1 MANKVVCP
9 KFFRELRCFARCL
22 NTARTVPPMNFKG
35 NYDSSSVTTPMDQ
48 ILIAPEKEVI
58 NFDDVKELFTGISS
72 SKLIRSS
79 LTLQMASI
87 EPMVDIG
94 VWVMNSKLIHMPIF
108 REVILGFVK
117 STFYEHFCAGKDL
130 SEVQKTVTKLSNV
143 GLKAMLDY
151 GVEHATANESCDHNM
166 NVFLQTA
173 ELTKSLP
180 SSSVSFVVV
189 KVTAICTP
197 MLLKRMSDMLRWE
210 EKDPSFSLPWKQK
223 TLPLFADSSPLYHT
237 LEKPE
242 PLTVEEERDLQLA
255 HDRLMTICKKCLQ
268 LNVELLIDAEDTAI
282 QPAIDY
288 FAYSAAIKYHK
299 DDHPL
304 IFGTIQAYLKD
315 SKERMVMA
323 KRAAEKMGV
332 PMGFKLVR
340 GAYMSSENELA
351 SSLGFKSPIHD
362 RIQQTHDCYNSCA
375 EFMLEEIANG
385 SGALVLAT
393 HNIESG
399 KLAASKAIDLGIRK
413 DSEKLHIA
421 QLYGMAEGLSF
432 GLRNAGFQVS
442 KYLPF
447 GPVEQV
453 MPYLIRRAEENRGLL
468 STSALDRQLMRK
480 ELIRRLVGASGKS
493 EKESHIR
500 AHSN

>member
-1 MANKVVCP
+1 MANKVVRP
-9 KFFRELRCFARCL
+9 KVFRDLRCFARCL
-22 NTARTVPPMNFKG
+22 NTAPTATPMNYTS
-35 NYDSSSVTTPMDQ
+35 NYDATNVASPADQ
-48 ILIAPEKEVI
+48 LVVPEKKVI
-58 NFDDVKELFTGISS
+58 KFDDVKELFMGVST

-87 EPMVDIG
+87 EPMVDMGI
-94 VWVMNSKLIHMPIF
+94 WVMNSKLMHMPIF
-108 REVILGFVK
+108 RELIMGFVK
-117 STFYEHFCAGKDL
+117 NTFYEHFCAGKDL
-130 SEVQKTVTKLSNV
+130 EEVRRTVTKLSNV
-143 GLKAMLDY
+143 GLKVMLDY
-151 GVEHATANESCDHNM
+151 GAEHATDNESCDHSM

-173 ELTKSLP
+173 ESTKSLP

-189 KVTAICTP
+189 KVTALCTP
-197 MLLKRMSDMLRWE
+197 KLLKRVSDLLRWE
-210 EKDPSFSLPWKQK
+210 HKNPSFNLPWKHK
-223 TLPLFADSSPLYHT
+223 ALPLFADSSPLYQT
-237 LEKPE
+237 TDKPE
-242 PLTVEEERDLQLA
+242 PLTVDEERDLELA
-255 HDRLMTICKKCLQ
+255 HDRFMKICKRCLELDVQ
-268 LNVELLIDAEDTAI
+268 LLIDAEDTSI

-315 SKERMVMA
+315 SKERMVIA
-323 KRAAEKMGV
+323 KKAAEKMGV

-362 RIQQTHDCYNSCA
+362 SIQQTHDCYNSCA
-375 EFMLEEIANG
+375 EFMIDEIANG
-385 SGALVLAT
+385 SGAVVLAT

-399 KLAASKAIDLGIRK
+399 NLAASKAIDLGIRK
-413 DSEKLHIA
+413 DSQKLQFA
-421 QLYGMAEGLSF
+421 QLYGMAQGLTF

-468 STSALDRQLMRK
+468 SSSAFDRQLMRK
-480 ELIRRLVGASGKS
+480 ELTRRFEVATS
-493 EKESHIR
+493 
-500 AHSN
+500 

>member
-9 KFFRELRCFARCL
+9 KLFRDLRCFARCL
-22 NTARTVPPMNFKG
+22 NTVPTVPPMNFSG
-35 NYDSSSVTTPMDQ
+35 NYDATDVTTTTAPTLLPTDQ
-48 ILIAPEKEVI
+48 ILVAPEKKVI
-58 NFDDVKELFTGISS
+58 NFDDVKELFTGVST
-72 SKLIRSS
+72 SKLIKSS
-79 LTLQMASI
+79 LTLQMASM
-87 EPMVDIG
+87 ESMVDMG
-94 VWVMNSKLIHMPIF
+94 VWVMNSKLMHMPIL

-130 SEVQKTVTKLSNV
+130 TEVQSTVTKLSNV
-143 GLKAMLDY
+143 SLKSMLDY
-151 GVEHATANESCDHNM
+151 GVEHATENESCDQSM
-166 NVFLQTA
+166 KVLLQTV
-173 ELTKSLP
+173 ESTKSLP

-197 MLLKRMSDMLRWE
+197 RLLKRVSDLLRWE
-210 EKDPSFSLPWKQK
+210 RKSPSFNLPWKQK

-237 LEKPE
+237 SKKPE
-242 PLTVEEERDLQLA
+242 PLTQEEERDLQLA
-255 HDRLMTICKKCLQ
+255 HERLTKICKKC
-268 LNVELLIDAEDTAI
+268 VELDVDLLIDAEDTAI

-304 IFGTIQAYLKD
+304 IFGTIQTYLKD
-315 SKERMVMA
+315 SKERMVIA

-340 GAYMSSENELA
+340 GAYISSENELA
-351 SSLGFKSPIHD
+351 SKLGVQSPVHD
-362 RIQQTHDCYNSCA
+362 GIQHTHDCFNSCA
-375 EFMLEEIANG
+375 EFMIHEIANG
-385 SGALVLAT
+385 SGAVVLAT

-413 DSEKLHIA
+413 DGQKLQFA
-421 QLYGMAEGLSF
+421 QLYGMADGLSF

-468 STSALDRQLMRK
+468 STSAFDRQLMRK
-480 ELIRRLVGASGKS
+480 ELSRRFNVAT
-493 EKESHIR
+493 
-500 AHSN
+500 

>member
-9 KFFRELRCFARCL
+9 KVFRDLRRFARCL
-22 NTARTVPPMNFKG
+22 NTAPAVPPMNFTG
-35 NYDSSSVTTPMDQ
+35 NYGSTNVTTTTLQPTDQ
-48 ILIAPEKEVI
+48 ILANPEKKVI
-58 NFDDVKELFTGISS
+58 NFDDVKELFTGVST
-72 SKLIRSS
+72 SKLLRSS

-87 EPMVDIG
+87 ESMVDLG
-94 VWVMNSKLIHMPIF
+94 VWVMNSKFMHMPIF
-108 REVILGFVK
+108 KEVILGFVK

-130 SEVQKTVTKLSNV
+130 IEVRKTVSQLSNV
-143 GLKAMLDY
+143 GLQGMLDY
-151 GVEHATANESCDHNM
+151 GVEHATESESCDQSM
-166 NVFLQTA
+166 KVFLQTA
-173 ELTKSLP
+173 EMAKSLP

-189 KVTAICTP
+189 KITAICTP
-197 MLLKRMSDMLRWE
+197 KLLKRMSDLLRWE
-210 EKDPSFSLPWKQK
+210 QKDPSFKLPWKQK
-223 TLPLFADSSPLYHT
+223 TLPLFAELSPFYHT
-237 LEKPE
+237 LKRPE

-255 HDRLMTICKKCLQ
+255 HDRLQKICKKCLE
-268 LNVELLIDAEDTAI
+268 LDVELLIDAEDTAI

-315 SKERMVMA
+315 SKERMMIA
-323 KRAAEKMGV
+323 KKAAEKIGV

-362 RIQQTHDCYNSCA
+362 SIQQTHNCYNSCA
-375 EFMLEEIANG
+375 EFMLDEITNG
-385 SGALVLAT
+385 SGAVVLAT

-413 DSEKLHIA
+413 DSQKLQFA

-468 STSALDRQLMRK
+468 STSAFDRQLMRK
-480 ELIRRLVGASGKS
+480 ELIRRFDVGTS
-493 EKESHIR
+493 
-500 AHSN
+500 

>member
-9 KFFRELRCFARCL
+9 KVFRDLRCFTRRL
-22 NTARTVPPMNFKG
+22 NTAPTVTPMNFTG
-35 NYDSSSVTTPMDQ
+35 NHDATIVTTPTLLPADQ
-48 ILIAPEKEVI
+48 LVSPEKKVI
-58 NFDDVKELFTGISS
+58 NFDDVKELFTGVST

-87 EPMVDIG
+87 EPMVDLGI
-94 VWVMNSKLIHMPIF
+94 WVMNSKLMHMPIF
-108 REVILGFVK
+108 REVIMGFVK
-117 STFYEHFCAGKDL
+117 NTFYEHFCAGKDL
-130 SEVQKTVTKLSNV
+130 AEVRRTVTKLSNV
-143 GLKAMLDY
+143 GLKGMLDY
-151 GVEHATANESCDHNM
+151 GVEHATENESCDQSM
-166 NVFLQTA
+166 KVFLQTA
-173 ELTKSLP
+173 ESTKSLP

-189 KVTAICTP
+189 KVTALCTP
-197 MLLKRMSDMLRWE
+197 RLLKRVSDLLRWE
-210 EKDPSFSLPWKQK
+210 HKNPSFNLPWKHK
-223 TLPLFADSSPLYHT
+223 ALPLFADSSPLYHT
-237 LEKPE
+237 TEKPE

-255 HDRLMTICKKCLQ
+255 HDRLMKICKKCLE
-268 LNVELLIDAEDTAI
+268 LDVELLIDAEDTSI

-288 FAYSAAIKYHK
+288 IAYSAAIKYHK

-315 SKERMVMA
+315 SKERMVIA

-340 GAYMSSENELA
+340 GAYMVSEKQLA

-362 RIQQTHDCYNSCA
+362 SIEQTHACFNSCA
-375 EFMLEEIANG
+375 EFMIEEIANG
-385 SGALVLAT
+385 SGAVVLAT
-393 HNIESG
+393 HNIQSG
-399 KLAASKAIDLGIRK
+399 KLAASKAIDFGIRK
-413 DSEKLHIA
+413 DSEKLQFA

-468 STSALDRQLMRK
+468 STSAFDRRLMRK
-480 ELIRRLVGASGKS
+480 ELTRRFEAATS
-493 EKESHIR
+493 
-500 AHSN
+500 

>member
-1 MANKVVCP
+1 MANKVVCS
-9 KFFRELRCFARCL
+9 KVFRDLRCIARCL
-22 NTARTVPPMNFKG
+22 NTAPTVPPMNFTG
-35 NYDSSSVTTPMDQ
+35 NYGSTNLTTPTLQPTDK
-48 ILIAPEKEVI
+48 ILVDPEKKVI
-58 NFDDVKELFTGISS
+58 NFDDVKELFTGVST
-72 SKLIRSS
+72 SKLIKSS

-87 EPMVDIG
+87 ESMVDLG
-94 VWVMNSKLIHMPIF
+94 VWVMNSKFMHIPIF
-108 REVILGFVK
+108 RELILGFVK
-117 STFYEHFCAGKDL
+117 RTFYEHFCAGKDL
-130 SEVQKTVTKLSNV
+130 TEVRSTVSKLSKV
-143 GLKAMLDY
+143 GLKGMLDY
-151 GVEHATANESCDHNM
+151 GVEHATDNESCDQSM
-166 NVFLQTA
+166 KVFLQTA
-173 ELTKSLP
+173 EMTKSLP

-197 MLLKRMSDMLRWE
+197 KLLKRMSDLLRWE
-210 EKDPSFSLPWKQK
+210 QKDPSFNLPWKEK
-223 TLPLFADSSPLYHT
+223 TLPLFAESSPFYHT
-237 LEKPE
+237 LNKPE
-242 PLTVEEERDLQLA
+242 PLMVDEERDLQLA
-255 HDRLMTICKKCLQ
+255 HDRLMKICKKCLD
-268 LNVELLIDAEDTAI
+268 LDVELLIDAEDTAI

-315 SKERMVMA
+315 SKERMMIA
-323 KRAAEKMGV
+323 KKAAGKMGV

-362 RIQQTHDCYNSCA
+362 NIQQTHNCFNSCA
-375 EFMLEEIANG
+375 EFMLDEISNG
-385 SGALVLAT
+385 SGAVVLAT

-413 DSEKLHIA
+413 DSPKLQFA

-468 STSALDRQLMRK
+468 SSSAFDRQLMRK
-480 ELIRRLVGASGKS
+480 ELIRRFDVATS
-493 EKESHIR
+493 
-500 AHSN
+500 